1 MTKQT
6 RARAVKAGVA
16 VVVAAATLPLIA
28 GPALANSFS
37 RDIYQGTFSYNDG
50 EDRFC
55 AHADEVNINDRAV
68 ISVTLTPYDTS
79 RGPTISFSDVDYA
92 GATCR
97 SLATAYEDTY
107 YRAVVK
113 SLVSFDRDG
122 TSTYDTKVV
131 SFYS

>member
-107 YRAVVK
+107 YKAVVK

>member
-1 MTKQT
+1 MTRQT

-107 YRAVVK
+107 YKAVVK

-131 SFYS
+131 SFYN

>member
-50 EDRFC
+50 EDHFC

-107 YRAVVK
+107 YKAVVK

>member
-1 MTKQT
+1 MGTRL
-6 RARAVKAGVA
+6 RARVAKVGVA
-16 VVVAAATLPLIA
+16 AVVAAATLPLVA
-28 GPALANSFS
+28 GPALANSFTK
-37 RDIYQGTFSYNDG
+37 DIYQGSFSYNDG

-68 ISVTLTPYDTS
+68 ISVTLTPYNSS

-107 YRAVVK
+107 YKAVVK

>member
-107 YRAVVK
+107 YKAVVK

-131 SFYS
+131 SFYN

>member
-1 MTKQT
+1 
-6 RARAVKAGVA
+6 
-16 VVVAAATLPLIA
+16 
-28 GPALANSFS
+28 
-37 RDIYQGTFSYNDG
+37 
-50 EDRFC
+50 
-55 AHADEVNINDRAV
+55 VNINDRAV
-68 ISVTLTPYDTS
+68 ISVTLTPYNSS

-107 YRAVVK
+107 YKAVVK

>member
-1 MTKQT
+1 MTRQT

-107 YRAVVK
+107 YKAVVK